1 MKHLSRSIVAF
12 TLVCSLGAGLAGCS
26 SDDDADTSSVT
37 TAAPAADDDTA
48 TDDTT
53 AEDTSTDDASTD
65 DPSDDSASSDAVDDV
80 CGLIAPDEVA
90 AIAGGPV
97 TVEEQPGG
105 GCTFSQEDPRLAS
118 IAFNTSTAS
127 DDTDGTFNEARYGA
141 FATITDPTKEEPGVG
156 DYSAVASGTFG
167 GGENE
172 QGIGLVQVG
181 LTIVQ
186 VGVVQA
192 NGIDGAAVRA
202 MTTQALELAAGKL

>member
-26 SDDDADTSSVT
+26 SDDDADTSSAT
-37 TAAPAADDDTA
+37 TAAPAADDAAATKDTLV
-48 TDDTT
+48 
-53 AEDTSTDDASTD
+53 EDTSTDDA
-65 DPSDDSASSDAVDDV
+65 SDDSASSDAVDDV
-80 CGLIAPDEVA
+80 CGLITPDEVA